1 VLRKIFL
8 FQRVISVFLGERKAL
23 SSPERELEDGW
34 PDSLVAILTGLFMR
48 KLNPISER
56 VTSTK

>member
-1 VLRKIFL
+1 LR
-8 FQRVISVFLGERKAL
+8 ERKAL

-34 PDSLVAILTGLFMR
+34 PDSLVAILTGLFIG